1 MQSRLE
7 ANWSANE
14 DRSKVNLS
22 LIPTVIIG
30 SKFDVFANQNESVKK
45 KVLCNALRY
54 IAHTYGCDLAFGSV
68 KEKLP
73 Q

>member
-1 MQSRLE
+1 M
-7 ANWSANE
+7 
-14 DRSKVNLS
+14 
-22 LIPTVIIG
+22 IPTVIIG

-54 IAHTYGCDLAFGSV
+54 IAHTYGCDLVFGSV